1 MPYTILHDLNQD
13 YLDIK
18 IDVTVDPE
26 HAMQEAFER
35 WKNVFELS
43 TKYAVK
49 RVHVL
54 MTFAGTLDLSSKF
67 RLTTSA
73 QTLGMS
79 KSCKL
84 AVSIPDEKSYQEFL
98 FTQTALNKLGFQM
111 KMFKS
116 KSKAICW
123 LQSA

>member
-1 MPYTILHDLNQD
+1 MPYTITHEINKD
-13 YLDIK
+13 YLDVK
-18 IDVTVDPE
+18 IDVEVDPE
-26 HAMQEAFER
+26 IAMQEALKR
-35 WKNVFELS
+35 WTEVFELA

-79 KSCKL
+79 KKCKL
-84 AVSIPDEKSYQEFL
+84 AVSIPDENAYQEFF
-98 FTQTALNKLGFQM
+98 FTQAALSRLGYQM
-111 KMFKS
+111 KMFKC
-116 KSKAICW
+116 KPKAISW
-123 LQSA
+123 LKSA